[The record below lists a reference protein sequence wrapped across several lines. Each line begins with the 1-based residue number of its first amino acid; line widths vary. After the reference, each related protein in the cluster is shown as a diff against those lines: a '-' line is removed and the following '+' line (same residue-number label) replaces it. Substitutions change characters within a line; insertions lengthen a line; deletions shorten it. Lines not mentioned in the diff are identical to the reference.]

1 MRMPIVSGDGLLGLA
16 FLGFFSILLLTVSP
30 AGASMLE
37 VADLV
42 THPDQYDK
50 QMVVV
55 VGRVSTIQT
64 AENKQGQSAY
74 GFLLKDGNGTVKVIG
89 MGRTDV
95 HEGEQVVVEGFSIDY
110 ARRVAPSF
118 TTKSKPVLFGL
129 SIAFIRTLSAETVV
143 TNPHRSRSSRSA
155 IRPDGSSRGFPA
167 SGYPPRAE
175 ILQILPPI
183 FSPADAV
190 QFGHRSRHHGGAY
203 SR

>member
-1 MRMPIVSGDGLLGLA
+1 MRMPIVSGGGLLGLA
-16 FLGFFSILLLTVSP
+16 FLGFFSILLLAVSP

-42 THPDQYDK
+42 MHPDQYDK

-95 HEGEQVVVEGFSIDY
+95 HEGEQVVVEGVFNRLRQ
-110 ARRVAPSF
+110 A
-118 TTKSKPVLFGL
+118 G
-129 SIAFIRTLSAETVV
+129 RTIIYNEIKAST
-143 TNPHRSRSSRSA
+143 
-155 IRPDGSSRGFPA
+155 IRPIDRLHPDFVG
-167 SGYPPRAE
+167 
-175 ILQILPPI
+175 
-183 FSPADAV
+183 
-190 QFGHRSRHHGGAY
+190 
-203 SR
+203 